1 MFVLSVGRGVLTYG
15 QFVAMCEALSEIV
28 IMMTRYI
35 PFSISQLNQQAMY
48 WSEYEAYLALPEI
61 RSCDAAE
68 KRWELNECIEFHDVW
83 FKYPKTDYAVLRGV
97 SFKINKGETLALVGR
112 NGAGKSTIIV
122 QPIY

>member
-1 MFVLSVGRGVLTYG
+1 MAVRSHVRSAFRDSHLMASAYPSAYR
-15 QFVAMCEALSEIV
+15 S
-28 IMMTRYI
+28 
-35 PFSISQLNQQAMY
+35 SINRPCIGANT
-48 WSEYEAYLALPEI
+48 EAYLALPEI

-97 SFKINKGETLALVGR
+97 SFKINKGETLAIVGR